1 MMPWTR
7 LLIVSATLLMGGL
20 VTFAVSGEGA
30 FRNPGQQDQPA
41 RELPGADRDTV
52 QLVFDREVFSYPS
65 HARRNPFRPLTGAA
79 DAGPRFEELWLMGT
93 MVDSAPGASVALMG
107 RIGGTTASATYRLRV
122 GERLGNIRVIEIR
135 TREVVVEVEEF
146 GMRER
151 HTMEQR
157 RTAPEAQG
165 GQVPDTPPPGQADTM
180 QADTTTP
187 PPDTVPPT
195 GGRERGAGPNG
206 TGGN

>member
-7 LLIVSATLLMGGL
+7 FLIVSAALLVVGL
-20 VTFAVSGEGA
+20 ATFAVSGEGA
-30 FRNPGQQDQPA
+30 FLSPAQQDQPA
-41 RELPGADRDTV
+41 PEPRGAERDTV
-52 QLVFDREVFSYPS
+52 QLVFEREVFSYPS

-93 MVDSAPGASVALMG
+93 MVDSAPGASVALLG
-107 RIGGTTASATYRLRV
+107 RIGGTAGATYRLRV

-195 GGRERGAGPNG
+195 GATERGAVPNG